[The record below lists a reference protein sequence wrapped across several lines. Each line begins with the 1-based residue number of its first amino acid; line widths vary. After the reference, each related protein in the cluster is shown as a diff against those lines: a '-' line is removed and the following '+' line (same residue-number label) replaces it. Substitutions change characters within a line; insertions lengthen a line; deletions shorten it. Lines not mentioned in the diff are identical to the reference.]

1 MKALASATSIGVLI
15 LATSCSAPRRETVAA
30 APYGDRERGEAIVRQ
45 VGCGACHQIPQ
56 IRTARGLVGP
66 PLLRMGRR
74 TTIAGV
80 LPNTPENMIRWVQ
93 NPQSVVPGNAMP
105 NMGLSAGQARD
116 VAAYLEGL

>member
-1 MKALASATSIGVLI
+1 VKALAAATSIGLLV
-15 LATSCSAPRRETVAA
+15 LATSCSAPRQKNTGTL
-30 APYGDRERGEAIVRQ
+30 PYGNRERGEAIVRQ
-45 VGCGACHQIPQ
+45 VGCGACHEIPQ

-66 PLLRMGRR
+66 PLLHMGRR

-105 NMGLSAGQARD
+105 NMGLSAQEARD